1 MERLQVVWCWMSN
14 LTTGICCL
22 RKVHH
27 VLKEFDQ
34 CVELCIVL
42 SITSTPK
49 AQRRWH
55 IGLTKIHFRW
65 FRVRGISIESPC
77 YLSCLV
83 CCRHAVMTCDVS
95 CWSLYRGDETPKG
108 KKKTELLKIKTINKH
123 RTISLHQKWQM
134 TVLHQHQKRGSSP
147 LTMKFWIL

>member
-42 SITSTPK
+42 SITSTPR
-49 AQRRWH
+49 AQRRWR
-55 IGLTKIHFRW
+55 IGLTKIHFRL

-95 CWSLYRGDETPKG
+95 CWSLYRGDTRNEHISYLVVNHLMFSRR
-108 KKKTELLKIKTINKH
+108 KKKTETWHITLVH
-123 RTISLHQKWQM
+123 RNPGFSNVFISIY
-134 TVLHQHQKRGSSP
+134 SN
-147 LTMKFWIL
+147 